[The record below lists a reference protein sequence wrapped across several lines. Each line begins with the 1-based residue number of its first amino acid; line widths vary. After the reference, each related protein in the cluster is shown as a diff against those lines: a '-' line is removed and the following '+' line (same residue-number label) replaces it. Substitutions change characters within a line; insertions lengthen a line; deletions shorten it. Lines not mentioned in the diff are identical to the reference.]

1 MRTAFARDAPTTIHR
16 RRFGFVRM
24 SARIAVLISGEGR
37 NLQALIDAC
46 ADGRIDGQI
55 VCVLSNRAEAGGV
68 RRAQRAGIAT
78 EVLSHRDY
86 ASRADFD
93 AAMLARLAVH
103 PPDFV
108 GMAGFM
114 RILTP
119 TLITQL
125 AGRLPRVEESRV
137 GKECVSTLRYLV

>member
-1 MRTAFARDAPTTIHR
+1 MI
-16 RRFGFVRM
+16 
-24 SARIAVLISGEGR
+24 ARISVLISGEGR

-86 ASRADFD
+86 ASRAAFD

-103 PPDFV
+103 QPDIV
-108 GMAGFM
+108 VLAGFLP
-114 RILTP
+114 ILTP
-119 TLITQL
+119 TFITAF
-125 AGRLPRVEESRV
+125 AGRLLNIPPSPPPPPPGPRQN
-137 GKECVSTLRYLV
+137 TP